1 MRTRFRK
8 PLLYPLSY
16 GGAGDRVTS
25 ALDSLFVRT
34 NWFTAAIVL
43 GVAAIVIAAIAM
55 RLS

>member
-1 MRTRFRK
+1 
-8 PLLYPLSY
+8 
-16 GGAGDRVTS
+16 
-25 ALDSLFVRT
+25 VRT